1 MFRHQGKNRTAKNNL
16 QIAVVLSF
24 VAGIVN
30 VVGFLFLGKLT
41 TNVTGHFA
49 LFIYDV
55 SIMEFWKGT
64 IYFLYIFSFLVGSF
78 TSGWLIETANY
89 YKKHN
94 IFVAP
99 TLVECFLLFSA
110 IVLNYFFTDFPTD
123 ITACILLFAM
133 GVQNSFVTKISN
145 SVVRTT
151 HLTGLFTDLGIE
163 LSQWIY
169 LKKNNLE
176 VQLKKTK
183 SNIKLRLFIIIFFF
197 LGGLSGGFFFIK
209 MEMALKTLFIP
220 IIVLL
225 LGLFYD
231 DFRFVYLTKKR
242 KYESKIQRR
251 KSANT
256 LRRQSSDNHKQKSRR
271 YRSGRQ
277 NRRLPAQ

>member
-1 MFRHQGKNRTAKNNL
+1 MFRHQGKKRTDKNNL

-64 IYFLYIFSFLVGSF
+64 IYFLYIFSFLIGSF

-89 YKKHN
+89 YKRHN
-94 IFVAP
+94 IFVTP
-99 TLVECFLLFSA
+99 TIVECFMLFSVMA
-110 IVLNYFFTDFPTD
+110 LNYFTIDFPTD
-123 ITACILLFAM
+123 ITACMLLFAM

-163 LSQWIY
+163 FSQWIY
-169 LKKNNLE
+169 LKKKRNEKALT
-176 VQLKKTK
+176 KIK
-183 SNIKLRLFIIIFFF
+183 SNIKLRFFIILFFF
-197 LGGLSGGFFFIK
+197 LGGLSGGYLFVK
-209 MEMALKTLFIP
+209 MEMKLNTLFVAIA
-220 IIVLL
+220 ILL

-242 KYESKIQRR
+242 KYENKVKYR
-251 KSANT
+251 KFTSA
-256 LRRQSSDNHKQKSRR
+256 L
-271 YRSGRQ
+271 
-277 NRRLPAQ
+277 

>member
-24 VAGIVN
+24 VAGVVN

-49 LFIYDV
+49 YFMYDV

-94 IFVAP
+94 VFVAP
-99 TLVECFLLFSA
+99 TLVECVLLFLA
-110 IVLNYFFTDFPTD
+110 VVLNYFIPDVSTD
-123 ITACILLFAM
+123 ITACVLLFAM

-145 SVVRTT
+145 SIVRTT

-163 LSQWIY
+163 FSQWIY
-169 LKKNNLE
+169 LKKKKQDQL
-176 VQLKKTK
+176 LKKVK
-183 SNIKLRLFIIIFFF
+183 ASIKLRFFIILFFF
-197 LGGLSGGFFFIK
+197 LGGLAGGFFFVK
-209 MEMALKTLFIP
+209 KEMGLNT
-220 IIVLL
+220 LL
-225 LGLFYD
+225 LVIVILLSGLFYD

-242 KYESKIQRR
+242 KYENKVKRR
-251 KSANT
+251 KSIRA
-256 LRRQSSDNHKQKSRR
+256 LRRQSLDSHK
-271 YRSGRQ
+271 
-277 NRRLPAQ
+277 